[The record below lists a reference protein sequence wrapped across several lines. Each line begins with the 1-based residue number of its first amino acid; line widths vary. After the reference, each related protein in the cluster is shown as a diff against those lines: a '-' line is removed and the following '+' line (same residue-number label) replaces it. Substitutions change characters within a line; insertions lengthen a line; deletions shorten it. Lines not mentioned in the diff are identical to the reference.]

1 MKRVGWWFTF
11 LGILF
16 AIIALLCC
24 RLSVCS
30 AQQDLSGFA
39 STGNSDMQSPKP
51 LVPVNKNTS
60 STANSN
66 TADSSNRAYFS
77 SSEPKPAAETR
88 TATVATLENSWQ
100 NSSPV
105 PEATPKKRSFFG
117 SLWGSSK
124 EKGQEE
130 KEKTVEKKT
139 PVAKPIQESKPQPHV
154 ASENTESLESVAPEP
169 EEELGWDLVHSDV
182 LPFEG
187 YFIDT
192 RIVGAVRYHADFPL
206 EREYEILR
214 ELKNIQKDLSAYLAI
229 PRPRETIEVFFFQT
243 EETYRKFLA
252 VEFPDAPFDRRSLYI
267 KDKGPGMV
275 LVVRNPEINED
286 LRHEMTHAFLHSTI
300 RFVPLWL
307 DEGLAEY
314 FEKPRETRATENPYF
329 KTIARK
335 TVFNSVPSLNGLEK
349 LLYFD
354 QMGAEEYCHAWS
366 WVHFMIHHSR
376 KTHETLA
383 GYIRLLDEYGD
394 KTPHIE
400 GYLSKTTTDL
410 KKEYLEH
417 FRNWKNH
424 LGSRS
429 RTMSSQSSGKAGM
442 DITRSYD
449 QSVIR

>member
-1 MKRVGWWFTF
+1 
-11 LGILF
+11 
-16 AIIALLCC
+16 
-24 RLSVCS
+24 
-30 AQQDLSGFA
+30 
-39 STGNSDMQSPKP
+39 
-51 LVPVNKNTS
+51 
-60 STANSN
+60 
-66 TADSSNRAYFS
+66 
-77 SSEPKPAAETR
+77 
-88 TATVATLENSWQ
+88 
-100 NSSPV
+100 
-105 PEATPKKRSFFG
+105 
-117 SLWGSSK
+117 LWGGGK
-124 EKGQEE
+124 DKDNDT
-130 KEKTVEKKT
+130 KEKTFG
-139 PVAKPIQESKPQPHV
+139 AKPVQENKPQ
-154 ASENTESLESVAPEP
+154 LRVAPENMESAAFEP
-169 EEELGWDLVHSDV
+169 EEELSWDVAHSDV
-182 LPFEG
+182 LPFEN

-206 EREYEILR
+206 DREYEILR

-275 LVVRNPEINED
+275 LVVRNSEINED

-335 TVFNSVPSLNGLEK
+335 TMFNSAPSLNGLEK

-400 GYLSKTTTDL
+400 TYLLKTTSDL

-429 RTMSSQSSGKAGM
+429 RTMSSHSSGKSDTG
-442 DITRSYD
+442 ITRSYD